1 MTTKQ
6 STEMVLANQDAD
18 RFWRKVRK
26 TRTCWL
32 WTGAGSGNGS
42 GYFKPNGKTVKASHI
57 SWQIA
62 NGESPAKGMFVA
74 PTCGNKKCVRPDH
87 LQLQRG
93 KLSADRRSTK
103 LAPEQVEEIRRR
115 SKTEGVSQRQLA
127 AAYGVSQQ
135 AIQKIL
141 SGNAWKATATE
152 KQSLGK
158 QAPGKSSKPD
168 KPYTEFPLTAHPS
181 GRWCKK
187 ILGKLHYFG
196 PWHDW
201 QGALEKLQRQR
212 DDLYAGRKPRDKTD
226 GVSVRELCNRFLTA
240 KQARRDNGEIS
251 PLTFGDY
258 HRTCGRIVRVFG
270 KSRVVDDLDGDD
282 FDELRVFLTQ
292 TGRSWYKES
301 TTYLSEQFRRFVKGI
316 DTQEKARMGEDHSPL
331 YRRGVGFYT
340 LRHVFETIAGESRDQ
355 VAVDFIMGHE
365 RGDMASVYRERISD
379 ERLIAVTDCV
389 HTWLFDSDGNC
400 GKAM

>member
-1 MTTKQ
+1 M
-6 STEMVLANQDAD
+6 
-18 RFWRKVRK
+18 
-26 TRTCWL
+26 
-32 WTGAGSGNGS
+32 
-42 GYFKPNGKTVKASHI
+42 
-57 SWQIA
+57 
-62 NGESPAKGMFVA
+62 
-74 PTCGNKKCVRPDH
+74 
-87 LQLQRG
+87 
-93 KLSADRRSTK
+93 
-103 LAPEQVEEIRRR
+103 
-115 SKTEGVSQRQLA
+115 
-127 AAYGVSQQ
+127 
-135 AIQKIL
+135 
-141 SGNAWKATATE
+141 
-152 KQSLGK
+152 
-158 QAPGKSSKPD
+158 
-168 KPYTEFPLTAHPS
+168 
-181 GRWCKK
+181 
-187 ILGKLHYFG
+187 
-196 PWHDW
+196 
-201 QGALEKLQRQR
+201 
-212 DDLYAGRKPRDKTD
+212 YAGRKPRDEVH

-282 FDELRVFLTQ
+282 FDGLRADVAKTCGLVAQSNEISRTRMVFKYAYDADLINRPVRFGANFKRPSRKAIRRQRTPRMYETDEIQLMLDHASAHLKAMILLGVNCGFGNTDVGRLTTMALDLKDGWANFPRSKTGSMRRCPLWAETMEAINEAIEDRPTPASNDEESLVFLTQ